1 MGLRSSRVIDM
12 ATKKITV
19 TVPDWLHP
27 YITEA
32 AERRDLSVSEWLSR
46 AAQVELYREE
56 GETRRAVDAGGA
68 VDRVAQAEAD
78 ELAMLVDQQKR
89 VRGAA

>member
-1 MGLRSSRVIDM
+1 M

-32 AERRDLSVSEWLSR
+32 ADRRDLSVSEWLSR
-46 AAQVELYREE
+46 AAQIELYREE
-56 GETRRAVDAGGA
+56 GEARHAHDAAAGA
-68 VDRVAQAEAD
+68 DRTAQAEAD
-78 ELAMLVDQQKR
+78 ERAMLADQHKR
-89 VRGAA
+89 VKGAA